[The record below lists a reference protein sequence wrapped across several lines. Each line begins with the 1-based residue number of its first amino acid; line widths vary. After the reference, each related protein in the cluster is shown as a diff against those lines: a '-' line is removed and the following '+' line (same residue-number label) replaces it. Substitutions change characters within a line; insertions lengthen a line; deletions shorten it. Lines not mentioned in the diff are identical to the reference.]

1 VAQAAGARQGGT
13 VIDGFEKDA
22 WERHWREALDD
33 GAPADVPSP
42 YLAAETSALR
52 PGTALDAGC
61 GTGADAVRLAER
73 GWTVTGVDVAA
84 SAVAAAAERAARAGV
99 PVTWIEA
106 DLTTWAPE
114 AAFDLVLTAYA
125 HASIPQLDLYRRLGE
140 WVAPG
145 GTLLIVGHSGHP
157 DATGHDDQPPE
168 GSRVTLPDITALF
181 EAPGWRIRTAR
192 EGRAEV
198 PGHPVRHHDVIVRVE
213 RPAI

>member
-1 VAQAAGARQGGT
+1 MAAATGARQGGT

-22 WERHWREALDD
+22 WERHWQEALGQDVL
-33 GAPADVPSP
+33 ADVPSP
-42 YLAAETSALR
+42 YLAAETGELR

-73 GWTVTGVDVAA
+73 GWAVTGVDIAPTA
-84 SAVAAAAERAARAGV
+84 LAAAAERAARTGV
-99 PVTWIEA
+99 AVRWLEA

-114 AAFDLVLTAYA
+114 AAFDLVLTGYA
-125 HASIPQLDLYRRLGE
+125 HASIPQLELYRRLGE

-157 DATGHDDQPPE
+157 GAAGHDDEPPE
-168 GSRVTLPDITALF
+168 ESRVTLPAVTALF
-181 EAPGWRIRTAR
+181 PGPAWRIRTAR
-192 EGRAEV
+192 ESAAAV

-213 RPAI
+213 RLRA